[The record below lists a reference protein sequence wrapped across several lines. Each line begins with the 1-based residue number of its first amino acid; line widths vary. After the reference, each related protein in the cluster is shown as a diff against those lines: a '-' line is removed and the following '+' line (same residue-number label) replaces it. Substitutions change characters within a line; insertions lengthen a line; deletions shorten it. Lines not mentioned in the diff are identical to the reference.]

1 MASDVTMPR
10 LSDSMEEGTVLKWL
24 VEEGGEV
31 KRGEPLVEI
40 ETDKANMTYD
50 ADTDGVLVE
59 IVAQEG
65 DTLEIGE
72 VIARIGDAGEA
83 KSDGGGKAEE
93 GGEEEAAEDSGGG
106 EEEGAED
113 SGGDEEEG
121 AEDSG
126 GGEEEAAADESEE
139 EAAAGEEEGE
149 EAAGDEEREEVA
161 AEGEGAEDEAEA
173 DGGEEGDDDAAAAE
187 SGDEDEAAAEGEEAA
202 VAGAEG
208 GGGETQAGA
217 GTATREKT
225 STGNGDGRV
234 KASPV
239 ARRMA
244 RDLGVELAELEGTG
258 PGGRIVKA
266 DVQAAA
272 ENGGGK
278 AGVAEKGRAETAD
291 GDGAEA
297 GGDTGRDGDGAEAGA
312 DTGRDADGA
321 EAGADGGK
329 DAEAAKKDK
338 KGKKKDRKGDEKAAK
353 KDEGDAEKA
362 GEKAEA
368 GVKGHVKVEE
378 LTRLQQTVSRR
389 MAESKATAPDFSIAL
404 TVDMTAAVALRERL
418 KEISDPVPSFNDMV
432 VKACAGALRE
442 HPRVNGSYRD
452 GKFELYDRINVG
464 IAVAAMDALVVPTV
478 FDADQKSLGQ
488 IARDAR
494 EVIGRVKDKTVTPP
508 ELSGGT
514 FTVSN
519 LGMFG
524 IEQFTAI
531 INPPQAAILT
541 VGKLEKKPAVDD
553 KGKLIARDQ
562 MVLTLVCDHRILYGA
577 DGAEF
582 LARVKD
588 LLEQPLSLAL

>member
-1 MASDVTMPR
+1 MASDVVMPR

-24 VEEGGEV
+24 IDEGGEV
-31 KRGEPLVEI
+31 KRGAPLVEI

-72 VIARIGDAGEA
+72 VIARIGDASEA
-83 KSDGGGKAEE
+83 K
-93 GGEEEAAEDSGGG
+93 SGGG
-106 EEEGAED
+106 E
-113 SGGDEEEG
+113 S
-121 AEDSG
+121 
-126 GGEEEAAADESEE
+126 GGEET
-139 EAAAGEEEGE
+139 EG
-149 EAAGDEEREEVA
+149 D
-161 AEGEGAEDEAEA
+161 
-173 DGGEEGDDDAAAAE
+173 GEEGGAGESE
-187 SGDEDEAAAEGEEAA
+187 SGDEAAAEAEGGEEDEGADEEREPAAAKGDGDETQGEADAEESGEEDKAASAEERESGEESDEQAAAAEGDEAA

-225 STGNGDGRV
+225 SDGNGDGRV

-244 RDLGVELAELEGTG
+244 RDLGVELAQLEGTG

-272 ENGGGK
+272 ENGG
-278 AGVAEKGRAETAD
+278 AQAEAPAKGEAETAEKPEA
-291 GDGAEA
+291 DGAKPKDEKA
-297 GGDTGRDGDGAEAGA
+297 PAKDEKQEEKPAKKETEKGEAGA
-312 DTGRDADGA
+312 
-321 EAGADGGK
+321 
-329 DAEAAKKDK
+329 
-338 KGKKKDRKGDEKAAK
+338 KGEVD
-353 KDEGDAEKA
+353 
-362 GEKAEA
+362 
-368 GVKGHVKVEE
+368 VEE

-432 VKACAGALRE
+432 VKACASALRE
-442 HPRVNGSYRD
+442 HPRVNGAYRD
-452 GKFELYDRINVG
+452 GKFELYDRVNVG
-464 IAVAAMDALVVPTV
+464 IAVAAMDALVVPTI
-478 FDADQKSLGQ
+478 FDADKKSLGQ

-494 EVIGRVKDKTVTPP
+494 AVIGKVKDKTVTPP
-508 ELSGGT
+508 ELSSGT

-531 INPPQAAILT
+531 INPPQAAIL
-541 VGKLEKKPAVDD
+541 
-553 KGKLIARDQ
+553 
-562 MVLTLVCDHRILYGA
+562 
-577 DGAEF
+577 
-582 LARVKD
+582 
-588 LLEQPLSLAL
+588 

>member
-24 VEEGGEV
+24 VEEGAEV

-50 ADTDGVLVE
+50 ADSDGLLVE

-65 DTLEIGE
+65 DTLPIGE
-72 VIARIGDAGEA
+72 VIARIGDASEA
-83 KSDGGGKAEE
+83 KGDGD
-93 GGEEEAAEDSGGG
+93 GEESEG
-106 EEEGAED
+106 EEAKG
-113 SGGDEEEG
+113 
-121 AEDSG
+121 G
-126 GGEEEAAADESEE
+126 GGEEEAGDE
-139 EAAAGEEEGE
+139 EAGDEDEESGGEDEGAEEGE
-149 EAAGDEEREEVA
+149 EAAAAEGDGDEAQA
-161 AEGEGAEDEAEA
+161 AEGEESKGDEEE
-173 DGGEEGDDDAAAAE
+173 GGEEGEEPAAAEGDDADEAKGGGEEEAEGDDADEAE
-187 SGDEDEAAAEGEEAA
+187 SGDEAAAAEGEEAA
-202 VAGAEG
+202 VAGADG

-278 AGVAEKGRAETAD
+278 AATAEKGKAEPADD
-291 GDGAEA
+291 GDGAKAEA
-297 GGDTGRDGDGAEAGA
+297 DAPAKEEKGDGKKSKEKKGKAKDEKPKKETQRGEAGA
-312 DTGRDADGA
+312 
-321 EAGADGGK
+321 
-329 DAEAAKKDK
+329 
-338 KGKKKDRKGDEKAAK
+338 KGEV
-353 KDEGDAEKA
+353 EI
-362 GEKAEA
+362 
-368 GVKGHVKVEE
+368 EE

-404 TVDMTAAVALRERL
+404 TVDMTAAVELRTRL

-432 VKACAGALRE
+432 VKASANALRE
-442 HPRVNGSYRD
+442 HPRVNGAYRD
-452 GKFELYDRINVG
+452 GKFELYDKVNVG
-464 IAVAAMDALVVPTV
+464 VAVAAMDALVVPTI
-478 FDADQKSLGQ
+478 FDADKKSLGQ

-494 EVIGRVKDKTVTPP
+494 AVIGKVKDKTVTPP
-508 ELSGGT
+508 ELSSGT

-541 VGKLEKKPAVDD
+541 VGKLEKRPAVDD
-553 KGKLIARDQ
+553 KGKIVARDQ